1 MARFVGMTIGG
12 RPTPK
17 QPEEKGGVPEKVP
30 VDETATD
37 AAQADGTV
45 KDDGATGAP
54 GQPEKIEVKE
64 PVEPAKDDTEPNI
77 PKPPAAKAGK

>member
-12 RPTPK
+12 PPAPK
-17 QPEEKGGVPEKVP
+17 PPAEKAGEPNEEP
-30 VDETATD
+30 VSGKAEGAHATD
-37 AAQADGTV
+37 AIGITET
-45 KDDGATGAP
+45 TGAP

-64 PVEPAKDDTEPNI
+64 PVEPARDDTEPPS